1 MFKRKSPL
9 DSQELWRY
17 EICRKFRRESWLLLV
32 LASQRRGMKQCLSQH
47 QTNVLYLDW
56 LMDSL
61 WQIVNDFFD
70 NLVVVFFLGP
80 MNRMKMIVAPSERKN
95 LRIANSWISRIAT
108 FWDLWRELTW
118 LHIVRLHFWK
128 REFVTDRFF
137 FSSTVEPRYDEPR
150 YNEVLFFTN
159 DFLYSRNSNIYL
171 GPRYNETSLY
181 RTNFAS
187 PLALRYIDVP
197 LYCYFY
203 KDWVS
208 RNKRHFTLFLDKIL
222 LQKMLIPES
231 RNISKKVS
239 FEK

>member
-1 MFKRKSPL
+1 MITPVFKRKSPL

-17 EICRKFRRESWLLLV
+17 EICGKFRRESWLLLV

-47 QTNVLYLDW
+47 QTNALYRDW

-137 FSSTVEPRYDEPR
+137 F
-150 YNEVLFFTN
+150 FI
-159 DFLYSRNSNIYL
+159 YS
-171 GPRYNETSLY
+171 GTS
-181 RTNFAS
+181 
-187 PLALRYIDVP
+187 I
-197 LYCYFY
+197 
-203 KDWVS
+203 
-208 RNKRHFTLFLDKIL
+208 
-222 LQKMLIPES
+222 
-231 RNISKKVS
+231 
-239 FEK
+239 